1 MTITRKLAVLATVPL
16 LAVVAFAALALRITA
31 GQVFGAAQLRS
42 MVAISAQVGDLTHQL
57 QRERT
62 CAAALLTGEANPD
75 RTNAYLAQM
84 QATDASIAQYR
95 QLRGRMHAARGN
107 SGSLLRQVDDDL
119 AGLPALRKQVESSPG
134 TVLSAT
140 TFHYRIIIADLLAY
154 RGSVAGAGRAG
165 ADLAGRINSGVTLAR
180 AQESVSQQE
189 VAVLASQASG
199 VLTPAAQQAIT
210 ATRTGYTEAVL
221 EFQRIATPE
230 WQTWLDRSLTGPGI
244 IAAGRLE
251 DAVARATPG
260 RPLPVD
266 ASWTTVMDERTDRLQ
281 QVEQK
286 VDASVLVSVT
296 DFRNTQRKWA
306 LSEGLAVLLAVVSVI
321 VLALRLGRPM
331 IRELR
336 RLRAAAHAVAHERL
350 PAAVAALST
359 GGALGEA
366 TPEEFAAA
374 AGDAVEVRGRDEIA
388 AVGAAFN
395 TVSREAVRIAAEQA
409 AMRDRMG
416 TVFVGLARRA
426 ERLTGALVQALD
438 AAERDEPD
446 PERLAR
452 LFELDHLA
460 SRMRRNNHSL
470 LVLGGEATARVRSTD
485 APIEDVLRAAAA
497 QTERYTRID
506 VGTTDQGILVEGRAV
521 DHLVHL
527 FAELLDNATAYSKPG
542 TRVTAEARLL
552 TDRLVVQVCD
562 RGIGLGEDRWDSANE
577 KLATPPPVEIAAV
590 RAMGL
595 TVVGHLASWYGI
607 RVELRPR
614 PGGGTIAEVTLP
626 DTVFGTAGEADP
638 APDPAPVQAPVPT
651 AAPEPAPAPVPP
663 AAPEPPP
670 ATAPAPPATESTTAG
685 TTGSGLPRRRRPA
698 ASTTEPAPVHA
709 TTPSASDSPPPAA
722 QPSHGLAHR
731 DPGQVS
737 AAMAAYARGIG
748 ASRAGRGAPKP
759 LLSDPNQ
766 KEDA

>member
-57 QRERT
+57 QRERA
-62 CAAALLTGEANPD
+62 CAATLLTGEANPD
-75 RTNAYLAQM
+75 RTNAYLRQI

-95 QLRGRMHAARGN
+95 QLRGRMHASRGN
-107 SGSLLRQVDDDL
+107 SSGLLRQVDDDL
-119 AGLPALRKQVESSPG
+119 TGLPALRKQVESSSSA
-134 TVLSAT
+134 VLSAT
-140 TFHYRIIIADLLAY
+140 TFHYRIVIADLLAY
-154 RGSVAGAGRAG
+154 RGAVAGAGRAG

-189 VAVLASQASG
+189 VAVLTSQASG

-286 VDASVLVSVT
+286 VDASALDSVT
-296 DFRNTQRKWA
+296 DFRNTQRRLA
-306 LSEGLAVLLAVVSVI
+306 LSEGVAVLLAVVSVI

-336 RLRAAAHAVAHERL
+336 RLRVAAHAVAHERL
-350 PAAVAALST
+350 PAAVTALSA

-416 TVFVGLARRA
+416 SVFVGLARRA

-506 VGTTDQGILVEGRAV
+506 VGTTDQGVLVEGRAV

-527 FAELLDNATAYSKPG
+527 FAELLDNATAFSKPG
-542 TRVTAEARLL
+542 TRVTAEARML

-562 RGIGLGEDRWDSANE
+562 RGIGLGEDRWDAANE
-577 KLATPPPVEIAAV
+577 KLATPSPVEIAAV

-626 DTVFGTAGEADP
+626 DTVFGVAEAADP
-638 APDPAPVQAPVPT
+638 APVSVAVSVAVPAPVEA
-651 AAPEPAPAPVPP
+651 PAPAQAPAAAPALPP
-663 AAPEPPP
+663 AVS
-670 ATAPAPPATESTTAG
+670 PAPSESTTAG
-685 TTGSGLPRRRRPA
+685 TTGSGLPMRRRPA
-698 ASTTEPAPVHA
+698 ASAAEPAPAHTAV
-709 TTPSASDSPPPAA
+709 PSTSDSPPPAA
-722 QPSHGLAHR
+722 HPSHGLAHR

-737 AAMAAYARGIG
+737 ASMAAYARGIG
-748 ASRAGRGAPKP
+748 ASRAARAAPKP

>member
-1 MTITRKLAVLATVPL
+1 MRITRKLAILATVPL

-42 MVAISAQVGDLTHQL
+42 MVAISAQVGDLTRQL

-75 RTNAYLAQM
+75 RTNAYLRQL
-84 QATDASIAQYR
+84 QATDASIAEYR
-95 QLRGRMHAARGN
+95 ELRGRMHAGRGN
-107 SGSLLRQVDDDL
+107 TVGRLRQVDDDL
-119 AGLPALRKQVESSPG
+119 AALPALRKQVESGPS
-134 TVLSAT
+134 TALSAT
-140 TFHYRIIIADLLAY
+140 TFRYRILIADLLAY
-154 RGSVAGAGRAG
+154 RGDVAEAGRAG
-165 ADLAGRINSGVTLAR
+165 ADLADRINSGVALAR

-189 VAVLASQASG
+189 VAVLTSRASG

-221 EFQRIATPE
+221 EFQRAATPE

-251 DAVARATPG
+251 DAVARTATG
-260 RPLPVD
+260 QPLPVD
-266 ASWTTVMDERTDRLQ
+266 ASWTTVTDERTDRLQ
-281 QVEQK
+281 RVEQK
-286 VDASVLVSVT
+286 VNASTLASVT
-296 DFRNTQRKWA
+296 DFRNTQRRLA
-306 LSEGLAVLLAVVSVI
+306 LSEGLAVLLAVIAVI
-321 VLALRLGRPM
+321 VLTLRLGRPM

-336 RLRAAAHAVAHERL
+336 RLRNAAHAVAHERL

-359 GGALGEA
+359 GGALGGA

-426 ERLTGALVQALD
+426 ERLTGALVRALD

-460 SRMRRNNHSL
+460 NRMRRNNHSL
-470 LVLGGEATARVRSTD
+470 LVLGGEATARVRSGS
-485 APIEDVLRAAAA
+485 APVEDVLRAAAA
-497 QTERYTRID
+497 QIERYTRVD
-506 VGTTDQGILVEGRAV
+506 VGTTDQGVLIEGRAV

-527 FAELLDNATAYSKPG
+527 VAELLDNATAFSKPE

-552 TDRLVVQVCD
+552 TDRLVIQVCD
-562 RGIGLGEDRWDSANE
+562 EGIGLGEDRWAPANE
-577 KLATPPPVEIAAV
+577 KLAAPPPVEIAAV

-595 TVVGHLASWYGI
+595 TVVGHLASWYDI

-626 DTVFGTAGEADP
+626 DSVFGLAKAADP
-638 APDPAPVQAPVPT
+638 TPVPAPALPPAATSAPAT
-651 AAPEPAPAPVPP
+651 ATATDDAELLPAITPAPAP
-663 AAPEPPP
+663 
-670 ATAPAPPATESTTAG
+670 APAPPTDAG

-698 ASTTEPAPVHA
+698 GPAAEAETHPPAPGTPGTPDAPEPAH
-709 TTPSASDSPPPAA
+709 
-722 QPSHGLAHR
+722 PSHGLAHR

-737 AAMAAYARGIG
+737 ASMAAYARGIG

-759 LLSDPNQ
+759 LLSTPNQ

>member
-1 MTITRKLAVLATVPL
+1 MIR
-16 LAVVAFAALALRITA
+16 
-31 GQVFGAAQLRS
+31 
-42 MVAISAQVGDLTHQL
+42 
-57 QRERT
+57 
-62 CAAALLTGEANPD
+62 
-75 RTNAYLAQM
+75 
-84 QATDASIAQYR
+84 
-95 QLRGRMHAARGN
+95 
-107 SGSLLRQVDDDL
+107 
-119 AGLPALRKQVESSPG
+119 
-134 TVLSAT
+134 
-140 TFHYRIIIADLLAY
+140 
-154 RGSVAGAGRAG
+154 
-165 ADLAGRINSGVTLAR
+165 
-180 AQESVSQQE
+180 
-189 VAVLASQASG
+189 
-199 VLTPAAQQAIT
+199 
-210 ATRTGYTEAVL
+210 
-221 EFQRIATPE
+221 
-230 WQTWLDRSLTGPGI
+230 DRS
-244 IAAGRLE
+244 
-251 DAVARATPG
+251 
-260 RPLPVD
+260 
-266 ASWTTVMDERTDRLQ
+266 
-281 QVEQK
+281 
-286 VDASVLVSVT
+286 
-296 DFRNTQRKWA
+296 
-306 LSEGLAVLLAVVSVI
+306 
-321 VLALRLGRPM
+321 
-331 IRELR
+331 

-416 TVFVGLARRA
+416 SVFVGLARRG

-506 VGTTDQGILVEGRAV
+506 VGTTDQGILVGGRAV

-527 FAELLDNATAYSKPG
+527 FAELLDNATAYSKPD

-626 DTVFGTAGEADP
+626 DTVFGTAGAADP
-638 APDPAPVQAPVPT
+638 APAPALDPAPVQAPLPT
-651 AAPEPAPAPVPP
+651 AVPEPALPLDPP
-663 AAPEPPP
+663 AAPAPPP
-670 ATAPAPPATESTTAG
+670 AAVPAPPPSESTTVG

-698 ASTTEPAPVHA
+698 ASTTEPALVHA
-709 TTPSASDSPPPAA
+709 TAPGTSDPQPPAA
-722 QPSHGLAHR
+722 HPSHGLAHR

-748 ASRAGRGAPKP
+748 ASRAGRGTPKP

>member
-1 MTITRKLAVLATVPL
+1 MRITRKLAVLATVPL
-16 LAVVAFAALALRITA
+16 LAVLAFAALALRITA

-42 MVAISAQVGDLTHQL
+42 MVAISAQAGDLTHQL

-62 CAAALLTGEANPD
+62 CAAALLTGEANPE
-75 RTNAYLAQM
+75 RTNAYLRQI
-84 QATDASIAQYR
+84 QATDASITEYR
-95 QLRGRMHAARGN
+95 RLRGRLHPGRGN
-107 SGSLLRQVDDDL
+107 ALGLLRQVDDDL
-119 AGLPALRKQVESSPG
+119 ADLPALRKQVESGPG
-134 TVLSAT
+134 AALSAT
-140 TFHYRIIIADLLAY
+140 TFHYRIVIADLLAY
-154 RGSVAGAGRAG
+154 RGDVAEAGRAG
-165 ADLAGRINSGVTLAR
+165 ADLADRINSGVALAR
-180 AQESVSQQE
+180 AQEAVGQQE
-189 VAVLASQASG
+189 VAVLTSQASG

-221 EFQRIATPE
+221 EFQRTATPE
-230 WQTWLDRSLTGPGI
+230 WQAWLDRSLTGAEI

-251 DAVARATPG
+251 DAVARARPG
-260 RPLPVD
+260 RPLPLD
-266 ASWTTVMDERTDRLQ
+266 ASWTTVMDERADRLQ

-286 VDASVLVSVT
+286 VDAAALARVT
-296 DFRNTQRKWA
+296 DFRNTQRGWA
-306 LSEGLAVLLAVVSVI
+306 LSEGLAVVLAVVSVI
-321 VLALRLGRPM
+321 VLAFRLGRPM

-336 RLRAAAHAVAHERL
+336 RLRDAAHAVAHERL
-350 PAAVAALST
+350 PAAVAALSA
-359 GGALGEA
+359 GGALGGA

-374 AGDAVEVRGRDEIA
+374 AGDPVRVRGRDEIA
-388 AVGAAFN
+388 EVGAAFN

-426 ERLTGALVQALD
+426 ERLTGALVRALD

-485 APIEDVLRAAAA
+485 SPIEDVLRAAVA
-497 QTERYTRID
+497 QIERYTRVD
-506 VGTTDQGILVEGRAV
+506 VGTTDQGVLIQGRAV

-527 FAELLDNATAYSKPG
+527 FAELLDNATAYSKPE

-562 RGIGLGEDRWDSANE
+562 QGIGLAKDRWDEANE
-577 KLATPPPVEIAAV
+577 KLAAPSPVEVAAV

-626 DTVFGTAGEADP
+626 DTMFEPAAPADP
-638 APDPAPVQAPVPT
+638 APLPALLAVPSAVPT
-651 AAPEPAPAPVPP
+651 PLPAAAALAPEPGP
-663 AAPEPPP
+663 
-670 ATAPAPPATESTTAG
+670 TAAG

-698 ASTTEPAPVHA
+698 SSPAEPAPVHA
-709 TTPSASDSPPPAA
+709 AAASTSDSPAPATH
-722 QPSHGLAHR
+722 PSHGLAQR
-731 DPGQVS
+731 DPRQVS
-737 AAMAAYARGIG
+737 ATMAAYARGIG

-759 LLSDPNQ
+759 LLSEPNQ

>member
-1 MTITRKLAVLATVPL
+1 MRITRKLAVLATVPL
-16 LAVVAFAALALRITA
+16 LAVLAFAALALRITA

-42 MVAISAQVGDLTHQL
+42 MVAISAQAGDLTHQL

-62 CAAALLTGEANPD
+62 CAAVLLTGEASPD
-75 RTNAYLAQM
+75 RTNAYLHQI
-84 QATDASIAQYR
+84 QATDASIAEYR
-95 QLRGRMHAARGN
+95 RLRARLHQGRGN
-107 SGSLLRQVDDDL
+107 ALGLLRQVDDDL
-119 AGLPALRKQVESSPG
+119 AGLPALRKQVESGPG
-134 TVLSAT
+134 AALSAT
-140 TFHYRIIIADLLAY
+140 TFHYRIVIADLLAY
-154 RGSVAGAGRAG
+154 RGDVAEAGRAG
-165 ADLAGRINSGVTLAR
+165 ADLADRINSGVALAR
-180 AQESVSQQE
+180 AQEAVGQQE
-189 VAVLASQASG
+189 VAVLTSQASG

-221 EFQRIATPE
+221 EFQRTATPE
-230 WQTWLDRSLTGPGI
+230 WQSWLDRSMTGTEI

-251 DAVARATPG
+251 DAVARARPG
-260 RPLPVD
+260 RPLPLD
-266 ASWTTVMDERTDRLQ
+266 ASWTAVMDERSDRLQ

-286 VDASVLVSVT
+286 VDAAALARVT
-296 DFRNTQRKWA
+296 DFRTTQRGWA
-306 LSEGLAVLLAVVSVI
+306 LSEGLAVVLAVVSVI
-321 VLALRLGRPM
+321 VLAFRLGRPM

-336 RLRAAAHAVAHERL
+336 RLRDAAHAVAHERL

-359 GGALGEA
+359 GGALGGA

-374 AGDAVEVRGRDEIA
+374 AGDPVRVRGRDEIA
-388 AVGAAFN
+388 EVGAAFN

-416 TVFVGLARRA
+416 TVYVGLARRA
-426 ERLTGALVQALD
+426 ERLTGALVRALD
-438 AAERDEPD
+438 TAQRDEPD

-470 LVLGGEATARVRSTD
+470 LVLGGEATARVRSTNS
-485 APIEDVLRAAAA
+485 PVEDVLRAAVA
-497 QTERYTRID
+497 QIERYTRVD
-506 VGTTDQGILVEGRAV
+506 VGTTDQGVLIQGRAV

-562 RGIGLGEDRWDSANE
+562 QGIGLPEDRWEEANE
-577 KLATPPPVEIAAV
+577 KLAAPSPVEVAAV

-626 DTVFGTAGEADP
+626 DDVFELAGAAGP
-638 APDPAPVQAPVPT
+638 APLPTPTVLPPA
-651 AAPEPAPAPVPP
+651 APAPVPAAP
-663 AAPEPPP
+663 APTPAPEP
-670 ATAPAPPATESTTAG
+670 ATDG
-685 TTGSGLPRRRRPA
+685 TTGAGLPRRRRA
-698 ASTTEPAPVHA
+698 ATPEAEPAPVHA
-709 TTPSASDSPPPAA
+709 VAPSTSDSPAPAA
-722 QPSHGLAHR
+722 HPPHGPAHR
-731 DPGQVS
+731 DPRQVS

-759 LLSDPNQ
+759 LLSEPNQ